1 MCSMP
6 TGHPS
11 SHHPHEVHPHT
22 ASSVATCVIMSGPF
36 QAGASAASPFLPF
49 AFAASRYGALYNKC
63 SRCSITRYFGLSV
76 LPVATVGQLI
86 VHRPHSRH
94 DPMSSS
100 CFHVYCSICETP
112 KVSAFSKSFIGASR
126 PRGPMLRKNKFH
138 GPKTKWLSLVNGK
151 QNSSTNTNN
160 TCTSQ
165 SHR

>member
-11 SHHPHEVHPHT
+11 SHHPHEVHHHT
-22 ASSVATCVIMSGPF
+22 AASVATCVIMSGPF
-36 QAGASAASPFLPF
+36 HAGVSAPSPFLPF
-49 AFAASRYGALYNKC
+49 AFAASRYGALSSKC
-63 SRCSITRYFGLSV
+63 SRCSTTRYFGFSV

-112 KVSAFSKSFIGASR
+112 KVSAFSKSLIGARR
-126 PRGPMLRKNKFH
+126 PRGPRFRKNKFK
-138 GPKTKWLSLVNGK
+138 GPKIRWRSLVNGK
-151 QNSSTNTNN
+151 QKSSTKTNS
-160 TCTSQ
+160 T
-165 SHR
+165 